1 MFGLGAPELIIV
13 LVIVLVIFGP
23 SRLPEIGRAIGSG
36 IRELKQASQ
45 EVEEVTQI
53 EEDEEPEKAEE
64 DLN

>member
-23 SRLPEIGRAIGSG
+23 SRLPEIGKAIGSG

-45 EVEEVTQI
+45 EVEETATI
-53 EEDEEPEKAEE
+53 EEEDEDKNKNYE
-64 DLN
+64 

>member
-36 IRELKQASQ
+36 IRELKQASK
-45 EVEEVTQI
+45 EVEETASI
-53 EEDEEPEKAEE
+53 EEEE
-64 DLN
+64 DNNENLE

>member
-36 IRELKQASQ
+36 IRELKQATS
-45 EVEEVTQI
+45 EVEDAASI
-53 EEDEEPEKAEE
+53 EEDNSSTEE
-64 DLN
+64 DTE